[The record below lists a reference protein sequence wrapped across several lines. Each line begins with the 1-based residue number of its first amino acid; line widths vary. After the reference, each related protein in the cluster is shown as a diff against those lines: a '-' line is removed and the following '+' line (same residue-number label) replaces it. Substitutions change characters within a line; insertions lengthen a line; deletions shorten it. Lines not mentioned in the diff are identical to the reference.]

1 MPIIIVV
8 LAFILIL
15 VGLFAPITDQS
26 TRNVQ
31 QSYRDAAVTE
41 NNEFADSAAANFSQ
55 LKVNAVMGT
64 VRRDLSQNAA
74 ALMGMQL
81 VQYRIYQNP
90 AFMTALAT
98 YTPGSWPVPANTMQ
112 GFFDEAH
119 GTIPNLFTR
128 GEPVSLG
135 ERTIQRSTIRIER
148 LRFSEW
154 TLVDQGW
161 LDQKFGPAGAGY
173 SRWVARVDIES
184 TEIFWKDFVGL
195 NGLPFDEDGSNPC
208 LKCTSPNH
216 PTRGVSM
223 AATAYKRSIEVP
235 VCFGLPG
242 VASPSPCNDPQF
254 SFITPLGVSG
264 NACSPP
270 DCANHVVN
278 GQDGCGPFGFDYSFQ
293 LVRQ

>member
-1 MPIIIVV
+1 MPIILVV

-15 VGLFAPITDQS
+15 VGLFAPVSDQS
-26 TRNVQ
+26 TRNIQ
-31 QSYRDAAVTE
+31 QSYRDAAITQ
-41 NNEFADSAAANFSQ
+41 NNEFADSAAFNFSQ

-64 VRRDLSQNAA
+64 VRRDTSQNAT

-90 AFMTALAT
+90 AFMTALGT
-98 YTPGSWPVPANTMQ
+98 YTAGSWPVPSNTMQ

-119 GTIPNLFTR
+119 GTIPNLFIR
-128 GEPVSLG
+128 AEPVSLG
-135 ERTIQRSTIRIER
+135 DRTIQRSTIRIER

-154 TLVDQGW
+154 TLVDQVW
-161 LDQKFGPAGAGY
+161 LDQKFGPAGAGF
-173 SRWVARVDIES
+173 SRWVALVDIES
-184 TEIFWKDFVGL
+184 TETFWQDFVGL
-195 NGLPFDEDGSNPC
+195 NRMPFDEDGSNPC
-208 LKCTSPNH
+208 VKCTSPSH

-223 AATAYKRSIEVP
+223 AATSYKRSIEIP

-254 SFITPLGVSG
+254 SYTTRLGVTG

-270 DCANHVVN
+270 DCVNHVVN
-278 GQDGCGPFGFDYSFQ
+278 GQDGCGGPGFDYSFQ